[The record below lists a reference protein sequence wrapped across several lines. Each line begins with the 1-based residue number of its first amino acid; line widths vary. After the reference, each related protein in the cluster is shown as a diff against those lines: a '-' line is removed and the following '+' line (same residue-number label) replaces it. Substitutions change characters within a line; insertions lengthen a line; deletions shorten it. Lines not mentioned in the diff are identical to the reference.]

1 MPVAQETAPSAVVPA
16 SDGRSLEQEAL
27 FHEARQRRRRRWLTA
42 GAVLVVAILFVTVLV
57 VAMAGGGDRTVTP
70 TSELT
75 PKPAPVGTSSAAT
88 FGIRPLLCYAPV
100 FVGTAGP
107 GTSGPLPACGPQYQ
121 LSASNL
127 NVTPTGSSD
136 IGYRY
141 SNARSDPAFAAY
153 PSTSVRDDTGS
164 ATVLLPGGG
173 ELSTY
178 RFILGPEAL
187 ARGDIESATAL
198 RSAGWWSVRLNFTS
212 AGSAR
217 LDSFAQRQFHQL
229 VAVVVNNRVVYTP
242 LIEPAQPTFSTLGGT
257 LTFGGSAGLSPGQA
271 NAIAARL

>member
-1 MPVAQETAPSAVVPA
+1 MSVAQETAPSAVVPA
-16 SDGRSLEQEAL
+16 SDGHSLEQEAL
-27 FHEARQRRRRRWLTA
+27 FREARQRRRRRWLTA
-42 GAVLVVAILFVTVLV
+42 GAVLVAAILFVSILV
-57 VAMAGGGDRTVTP
+57 FAMASGGDRKVTP
-70 TSELT
+70 TGELT
-75 PKPAPVGTSSAAT
+75 PKPTAVGTSIAAT
-88 FGIRPLLCYAPV
+88 FSIRPLLCYAPV
-100 FVGTAGP
+100 FVATTGP
-107 GTSGPLPACGPQYQ
+107 ATSGPLPTCGPQYQ

-141 SNARSDPAFAAY
+141 SNVRSDPAFAAY
-153 PSTSVRDDTGS
+153 PSTTVRDDTGS
-164 ATVLLPGGG
+164 AKVLLAGGG

-178 RFILGPEAL
+178 RFILGPAAL

-198 RSAGWWSVRLNFTS
+198 RSAGWWSVRLNFTP

-217 LDSFAQRQFHQL
+217 LDSFAQSQLHQF

-271 NAIAARL
+271 KAIAARL

>member
-1 MPVAQETAPSAVVPA
+1 MLVA
-16 SDGRSLEQEAL
+16 
-27 FHEARQRRRRRWLTA
+27 
-42 GAVLVVAILFVTVLV
+42 AILLVSILV
-57 VAMAGGGDRTVTP
+57 VAMAGGGDRPVMP
-70 TSELT
+70 TGAST
-75 PKPAPVGTSSAAT
+75 PKPAAVRTSNAAA
-88 FGIRPLLCYAPV
+88 FSIRPLLCYAPV

-107 GTSGPLPACGPQYQ
+107 APSSPLPACGPQYQ

-141 SNARSDPAFAAY
+141 STLRSDPAFAAY
-153 PSTSVRDDTGS
+153 PSTSVRADTDS

-178 RFILGPEAL
+178 RFMLGPAAL
-187 ARGDIESATAL
+187 AGGDIESATTL
-198 RSAGWWSVRLNFTS
+198 RSGGWWSVRLNFTP
-212 AGSAR
+212 AGSTR
-217 LDSFAQRQFHQL
+217 LDSFAQSRFHQF

-242 LIEPAQPTFSTLGGT
+242 LMEPAQPTFSTLGGT

-271 NAIAARL
+271 KAIAARL